1 MMCAPLVGVR
11 RLLLSGGSVFHRRD
25 VVGHEEF
32 LTAVFTRVLPDLYG
46 IELGL
51 ARDRDIFSAVWTS
64 DHEAL
69 SYAAIL
75 KRQKLRDKD

>member
-1 MMCAPLVGVR
+1 VCAPLVGVW

-32 LTAVFTRVLPDLYG
+32 AATVFARVLPDLHG
-46 IELGL
+46 IELS
-51 ARDRDIFSAVWTS
+51 ARYRDIFPAVGTS

-75 KRQKLRDKD
+75 KLQELRDKD

>member
-1 MMCAPLVGVR
+1 
-11 RLLLSGGSVFHRRD
+11 
-25 VVGHEEF
+25 
-32 LTAVFTRVLPDLYG
+32 VLPDLYG